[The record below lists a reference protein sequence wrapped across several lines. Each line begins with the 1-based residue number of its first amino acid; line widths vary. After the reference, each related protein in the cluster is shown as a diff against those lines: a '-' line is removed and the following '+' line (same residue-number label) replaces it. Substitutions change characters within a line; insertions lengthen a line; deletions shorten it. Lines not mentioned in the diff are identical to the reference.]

1 MSASPSR
8 RLQFRPPLWAWL
20 GLLPCLA
27 LLIALGTW
35 QLDRGIRKIALQ
47 QTLDEARQQAPTA
60 LSRSSEAAQKDSAL
74 HARAAGRYD
83 SAHQLLLDNEGYE
96 GRAGYHV
103 LTPLR
108 LDDGAIVIVNRGWV
122 PQTASRSQLPDIAVG
137 EEARQVVGLWREPA
151 RPGLRLAVDNCAGDR
166 WPRVLQ
172 YPEVK
177 DFRCLLGEAVLPGVL
192 LLQADAADGYVR
204 DWRVSTGFPPQRHY
218 AYAAQWYAFAATL
231 LFLFVKL
238 NLKRIP
244 RSPDA

>member
-1 MSASPSR
+1 MSASSR
-8 RLQFRPPLWAWL
+8 RWQFRPPLWAWL

-27 LLIALGTW
+27 LLITLGSW
-35 QLDRGIRKIALQ
+35 QLNRGIQKIALQ
-47 QTLDEARQQAPTA
+47 QTLDDAVQQAPSL
-60 LSRSSEAAQKDSAL
+60 LSHGTEPAPKDSAL
-74 HARAAGRYD
+74 HAQAEGRYD

-96 GRAGYHV
+96 GRPGYHV

-108 LDDGAIVIVNRGWV
+108 LADGALVIVNRGWV
-122 PQTASRSQLPDIAVG
+122 PQTADRSLLPDLTVG
-137 EEARQVVGLWREPA
+137 EETRQVIGLWREPA
-151 RPGLRLAVDNCAGDR
+151 KPGLRLAVDNCAGSV

-172 YPEVK
+172 YPEVQ

-204 DWRVSTGFPPQRHY
+204 DWRVSIGFPPQRHY

-244 RSPDA
+244 RNPDA